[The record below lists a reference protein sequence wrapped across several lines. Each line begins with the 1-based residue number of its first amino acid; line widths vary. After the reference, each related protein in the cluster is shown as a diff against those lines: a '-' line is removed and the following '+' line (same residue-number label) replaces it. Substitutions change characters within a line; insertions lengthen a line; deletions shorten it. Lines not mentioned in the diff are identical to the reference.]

1 MLIYKY
7 KTFPKPFSVFIGIFI
22 FTNSIFAQLLVYP
35 WLGDYHPSEVI
46 IRRIDV
52 PIEHE
57 RFYTESGSFGDWLR
71 HLPLKSGHPPVY
83 LHNGSRKANQ
93 EAHFAVID
101 IDVGERNIQQCAD
114 AVMRLRA
121 EYLYSLHQFDHIH
134 FNFTNGDTSW
144 FRAWINGKRPIVN
157 GSNVRWDHTGRLDSS
172 YSNFETYL
180 QSVFKWAGS
189 LSLSRELRSVGD
201 IQNMQIGDIF
211 IQGGSPGHV
220 VLVVDMAI
228 HRRTGK
234 KCFLLIQSFMP
245 AQDVH
250 ILKNPNNPEINP
262 WYELEFGDTLITP
275 EWTFTRHDLMR
286 F

>member
-1 MLIYKY
+1 MPIYKY
-7 KTFPKPFSVFIGIFI
+7 KTFPNTFSVFIGIFI
-22 FTNSIFAQLLVYP
+22 FTNPTFAQLLVYP

-46 IRRIDV
+46 IRRIAV

-57 RFYTESGSFGDWLR
+57 RSYTESGSFGDWLR
-71 HLPLKSGHPPVY
+71 HLPLKSGFPPVY
-83 LHNGSRKANQ
+83 LYDGSRKANQ
-93 EAHFAVID
+93 EVHFAVID
-101 IDVGERNIQQCAD
+101 IDVGEKNLQQCAD

-121 EYLYSLHQFDHIH
+121 EYLYSRGEYDNIH
-134 FNFTNGDTSW
+134 FNFTSGDTSW
-144 FRAWINGKRPIVN
+144 FREWINGQRPIVD
-157 GSNVRWDHTGRLDSS
+157 GSNVRWANSGELDSS
-172 YSNFETYL
+172 YSCFQKYL
-180 QSVFKWAGS
+180 QSVFTWAGS

-220 VLVVDMAI
+220 VLVVDMAV
-228 HRRTGK
+228 HRRTGRK
-234 KCFLLIQSFMP
+234 LFLLIQSFMP

-262 WYELEFGDTLITP
+262 WYELEFGDTLITYRVA
-275 EWTFTRHDLMR
+275 TGRSF